1 MNTLHLKIITPRK
14 VVLEKDVF
22 SVSVPTN
29 QGEISVLPKHLNLF
43 SLLEEGIVKIR
54 TDKDEDYLAIG
65 GGYLETDGE
74 EVNILVSRAYRQSE
88 IDEKLIEDAFSEAKK
103 LLSQARDEHQK
114 QTALALMRRSTID
127 RKLLKKRRRTV

>member
-1 MNTLHLKIITPRK
+1 M
-14 VVLEKDVF
+14 EKDVF

-29 QGEISVLPKHLNLF
+29 QGEISILPKHLNLF

-88 IDEKLIEDAFSEAKK
+88 IDEKLIEDAFTEAKK

-114 QTALALMRRSTID
+114 QTALTLMRRSTID